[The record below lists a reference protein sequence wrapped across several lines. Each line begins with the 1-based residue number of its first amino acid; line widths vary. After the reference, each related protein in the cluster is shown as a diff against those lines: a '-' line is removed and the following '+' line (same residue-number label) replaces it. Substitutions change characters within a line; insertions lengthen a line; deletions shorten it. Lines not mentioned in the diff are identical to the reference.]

1 MNFRTN
7 LSIFH
12 SVIILVLYSLVV
24 TLAASLNLRFVELKM
39 QHYLKTTSFAKRYIF
54 CGNKI

>member
-12 SVIILVLYSLVV
+12 SVIILILYSLVV
-24 TLAASLNLRFVELKM
+24 TLAASLNLTFIELKM
-39 QHYLKTTSFAKRYIF
+39 QQYLKTTSFAKDIF
-54 CGNKI
+54 LRK